1 MFGFIRPVKAELKV
15 KEADRFQQVYC
26 GLCREIRAE
35 YGLLY
40 TFFLSYDMTFY
51 ALVYGCNE
59 EAVHVPVK
67 KRCMA
72 NPAFGVWCAKR
83 DEPVSLSAH
92 LSILLLYHK
101 LKDTEKDEKGPKRL
115 FAKLLRFIF
124 RKGYNKAKSF
134 LPEADKEMALALSD
148 LQLLEEQ
155 NCDSMDRAAD
165 ASARLTMAM
174 IPDYGDGRSR
184 VLRHM
189 FYQLGRWL
197 YLLDAAQ
204 DVAEDMEKNCYNPV
218 VTRYKL
224 ESPDISAVRKPLEL
238 TLERSLVDVCM
249 AFDLLDIRRDEGLI
263 RNIIFLGM
271 PVVTKQVLDGT
282 YQTNGGWGKHGSL

>member
-35 YGLLY
+35 YGILY

-51 ALVYGCNE
+51 ALVSGCNK
-59 EAVHVPVK
+59 EAVPVTVK

-72 NPAFGVWCAKR
+72 NPVSGVQLAKK
-83 DEPVSLSAH
+83 DESISLSAS
-92 LSILLLYHK
+92 LSVLLLYHK
-101 LKDTEKDEKGPKRL
+101 LKDTEKDEKGLKRL
-115 FAKLLRFIF
+115 FAKLLLLIF
-124 RKGYNKAKSF
+124 RKGYNKARGL
-134 LPEADKEMALALSD
+134 LPEEDKDMALALKD
-148 LQLLEEQ
+148 LQALEEQ

-174 IPDYGDGRSR
+174 IPDSGDIRSR
-184 VLRHM
+184 VLRQM

-204 DVAEDMEKNCYNPV
+204 DVADDMEKNCYNPV
-218 VTRYKL
+218 VRRYKL
-224 ESPDISAVRKPLEL
+224 ESPDISVIRKPLEL

-271 PVVTKQVLDGT
+271 PVVTKKVLDGT